1 MNHQHHPYSSS
12 RFRACSFQNKI
23 VILEIPMTRMMAHDI
38 TIAIAIQPNSIF
50 VLDKKSSKARSDLGL
65 GTLDLERPQLQ
76 QMNLNNLQYLGE

>member
-1 MNHQHHPYSSS
+1 
-12 RFRACSFQNKI
+12 
-23 VILEIPMTRMMAHDI
+23 MTRMMAHDI
-38 TIAIAIQPNSIF
+38 TITIAIQPNSIF

>member
-1 MNHQHHPYSSS
+1 MNHQHHLYSSS
-12 RFRACSFQNKI
+12 RFRAFSFQNKI
-23 VILEIPMTRMMAHDI
+23 VLEIPLTMMMAHDI
-38 TIAIAIQPNSIF
+38 TITITIQPNSMF

>member
-1 MNHQHHPYSSS
+1 MNHQHHLYSSS
-12 RFRACSFQNKI
+12 RFRAFSFQNKI

-38 TIAIAIQPNSIF
+38 TITITIQPNSIF
-50 VLDKKSSKARSDLGL
+50 VLDKISSKARSDLGL